1 MLGRLLEGQTFGK
14 AARLLRERW
23 DAAALGWPRR
33 AGPEERFVAFAPDL
47 LSGATRDDL
56 AAALER
62 VLAPKPVPRV
72 DISHLRAAGI
82 TVDEALCQIAERLA
96 NGRAWTFRELTSHLT
111 ERIVIVVY
119 FLALLELFGC
129 GLVELDQA
137 ECFGDIVVEWIGG
150 DDATLPAV
158 AGGYSED
165 AA

>member
-1 MLGRLLEGQTFGK
+1 M
-14 AARLLRERW
+14 LRERW
-23 DAAALGWPRR
+23 DAAALQWPRR

-47 LSGATRDDL
+47 LEGATRDDL
-56 AAALER
+56 AAALAR

-72 DISHLRAAGI
+72 DVSHLREAGI

-96 NGRAWTFRELTSHLT
+96 QSSALTFRELTSHLT
-111 ERIVIVVY
+111 ERIVVVVY
-119 FLALLELFGC
+119 FLAVLELFGS

-137 ECFGDIVVEWIGG
+137 ERFGDIGVKWIGG
-150 DDATLPAV
+150 DDATLPVV